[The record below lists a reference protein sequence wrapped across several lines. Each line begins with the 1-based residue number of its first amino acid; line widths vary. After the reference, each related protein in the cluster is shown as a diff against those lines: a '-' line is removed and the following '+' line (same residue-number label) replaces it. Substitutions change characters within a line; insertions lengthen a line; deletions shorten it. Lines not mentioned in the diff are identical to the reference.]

1 MGGRDDEA
9 SAHPP
14 VSLGAGRQCLR
25 AVRSPAL
32 ATKLGHETDVL
43 AVSGL
48 LRRIANTA
56 PGRFR
61 ATAGLIRPHTSGQRH
76 NPSYSHDLLR

>member
-43 AVSGL
+43 AVSGPGGRCLNPCFNHGL
-48 LRRIANTA
+48 LR
-56 PGRFR
+56 
-61 ATAGLIRPHTSGQRH
+61 
-76 NPSYSHDLLR
+76 